1 MWDGWN
7 NGRILSNKAI
17 MFHWPRN
24 LMLGCYAQTSTLCLS
39 TIPSVSKAYV
49 VERETEPGTVA
60 IPPSLDP
67 FLSVFL
73 LFLTVC

>member
-1 MWDGWN
+1 
-7 NGRILSNKAI
+7 
-17 MFHWPRN
+17 
-24 LMLGCYAQTSTLCLS
+24 MLGCFAQTSTLCLN

-67 FLSVFL
+67 ILSVFL
-73 LFLTVC
+73 LFLTVCYSGLKNHMIFEHFNYSLSLSIL